1 MPHAG
6 CANKETRCS
15 QFGSSNATCR
25 GRLTFSKRSSMY
37 LIPFDCAPSQGN
49 HNHCNRLPA
58 TVSTQQFLFSFR
70 KTQAVAVAVH
80 LSAAAV
86 SSNGVLNVMKWIL
99 AIVFALVVCSSS
111 SAQQCSN
118 GVCVGPD
125 GYCYAQPVSITYSAP
140 QCANGVC
147 SVAAAPAT
155 ATTRVQYAAPRQRVF
170 ASRPL
175 RSGRVRGFLGRLF
188 GGCR

>member
-15 QFGSSNATCR
+15 RSGSSNATCR
-25 GRLTFSKRSSMY
+25 GRLTFSKRSPM
-37 LIPFDCAPSQGN
+37 LLFFPSAAATNGIVS
-49 HNHCNRLPA
+49 HFNRIPA
-58 TVSTQQFLFSFR
+58 TVSTQQLLSVSQVDSGSRRRCPPLGGGCFSQR
-70 KTQAVAVAVH
+70 
-80 LSAAAV
+80 
-86 SSNGVLNVMKWIL
+86 SSNVMKWIL

-125 GYCYAQPVSITYSAP
+125 GYCYAQPVSITYSSP